1 MAPQHGR
8 NTKQTKMNTTTQKVA
23 LITGASSGIGRV
35 TAEQLAARGY
45 KVFLACRSEAKTQPV
60 LVAIAKQT
68 GDSQRALFLPLDL
81 GDLNSVR
88 QCAQKF
94 LSTGLPLHLL
104 INNAGLGGARGMTT
118 SGFEM
123 TFGVC
128 HVGHFLLT
136 KLLLDALKGST
147 PARIVNVSSTAH
159 LAPKVFSFEDVRQP
173 VRTGTV
179 RDYERAKLANVLFTK
194 ELASRLKG
202 TGVSS
207 YAVHP
212 GVVATDIWRSFPK
225 PLAWLAKLFMIS
237 EEEGAKTTLYCATDP
252 ALGNESG
259 YYYAKCQRAQS
270 SPLADDAVIANRLW
284 EESEQWVA

>member
-1 MAPQHGR
+1 
-8 NTKQTKMNTTTQKVA
+8 MNTNTQKVA

-45 KVFLACRSEAKTQPV
+45 KVFLACRSEAKTRPV
-60 LVAIAKQT
+60 LEAIARQT
-68 GDSQRALFLPLDL
+68 GDPQRAVFLPLEL

-88 QCAQKF
+88 QCARMF
-94 LSTGLPLHLL
+94 LSSGLPLHLL
-104 INNAGLGGARGMTT
+104 VNNAGLGGARGMTA

-136 KLLLDALKGST
+136 KLLLDALRASA

-159 LAPKVFSFEDVRQP
+159 LAPKSFSFENVRQP
-173 VRTGTV
+173 QRTGTV
-179 RDYERAKLANVLFTK
+179 REYQQAKLANVLFTK
-194 ELASRLKG
+194 ELASRLNG
-202 TGVSS
+202 TGVTS

-212 GVVATDIWRSFPK
+212 GVVATDIWRSLPRS
-225 PLAWLAKLFMIS
+225 LAWLMKLFMIS

-252 ALGNESG
+252 AVANESG
-259 YYYAKCQRAQS
+259 YYYAKCRRARS
-270 SPLADDAVIANRLW
+270 SPVADDAALATRLW
-284 EESEQWVA
+284 VESEQWVAQ